1 MRIKGKAEIPFNW
14 EEIKKS
20 FIKEVAKKVTWE
32 EQGRTARVERDRCPL
47 RNGVRTGPALGALLA
62 HTPGTQDFR
71 RQPLP

>member
-32 EQGRTARVERDRCPL
+32 EQGRRARVSVTD
-47 RNGVRTGPALGALLA
+47 A
-62 HTPGTQDFR
+62 HSVT
-71 RQPLP
+71 L